1 MKGNAYK
8 IYAVGFDQTLS
19 YGEYPACGEPN
30 KKLIQYI
37 KELQAQG
44 NKIILW
50 TCREGEALDM
60 AVEWCANYGLFFDA
74 VNDNLPEMIERFGN
88 NCRKV
93 YCDHYLDTSNY
104 IPEYVTQKHEEEKK
118 RKVARIY

>member
-1 MKGNAYK
+1 MKDRKSK
-8 IYAVGFDQTLS
+8 IYAVDFDQTLS

-37 KELQAQG
+37 KELQSQG